1 MRRYVLH
8 VCPFIMAIP
17 WYLWRRNAL
26 RNIWSGGSLRLKL
39 STGRRN
45 WRLLATNYLKRSL
58 THSTS
63 VSRPWM
69 LSTRKSSRWRRT
81 WTMQNCS
88 ERPRASTDIRK
99 RSYSLLRDNMIS
111 AMLWSLWNSRL
122 EIRKRKKRCPRV
134 MLTGN
139 YSRWNSLTTQAVFS
153 IASTLWGR
161 SF

>member
-8 VCPFIMAIP
+8 VCPFIMVIP

-26 RNIWSGGSLRLKL
+26 RITWSGGSLRSKL

-69 LSTRKSSRWRRT
+69 ISTRKSSSWRRT

-88 ERPRASTDIRK
+88 ERPRALTDIRK
-99 RSYSLLRDNMIS
+99 RSFSLLRDNMRS

-122 EIRKRKKRCPRV
+122 GIRKRKRRGPRV
-134 MLTGN
+134 ILTGN
-139 YSRWNSLTTQAVFS
+139 YSRWSSFKTLAVLS
-153 IASTLWGR
+153 IGSILSER